1 MTSKIGVKKI
11 QYPNGTDI
19 LTLDSSGSLAIGNS
33 ATVGGTLGVTG
44 TQTNNGNFVVSKAI
58 PNVDIK
64 DTGTAQA
71 SMDFLSNSDTVRATI
86 GMERSAGGGLFV
98 GSSAYSAVFG
108 TASSGNTEFAT
119 NNNIRMTIDSVGLVT
134 IPNQPAFAAYRDA
147 GNTTTATDFI
157 FNQVVFN
164 IGNHYNSSNGRFT
177 APIAG
182 RYQFNVM
189 MSHNGAN
196 TGNVGFF
203 RPQKNSGSQSWL
215 FPIGPNIDHYSIG
228 MSFVIDL
235 AVNDYISVNTGTSA
249 EMLGSGNIHNHFSGY
264 FIG

>member
-19 LTLDSSGSLAIGNS
+19 LTLDSSGSLAIADS
-33 ATVGGTLGVTG
+33 ATVGGTLDITGNVGLGGANTSSYLQGVVGGKTVTIG
-44 TQTNNGNFVVSKAI
+44 DAS
-58 PNVDIK
+58 
-64 DTGTAQA
+64 QA
-71 SMDFLSNSDTVRATI
+71 SSTLVLKDDDGVFDIATTGGTFRI
-86 GMERSAGGGLFV
+86 YDDNNERLRIH
-98 GSSAYSAVFG
+98 
-108 TASSGNTEFAT
+108 SSGA
-119 NNNIRMTIDSVGLVT
+119 LT

-147 GNTTTATDFI
+147 GDTTTVTDFI

-235 AVNDYISVNTGTSA
+235 AVNDYISVNTGTSTQ
-249 EMLGSGNIHNHFSGY
+249 MLGSGNIHNHFSGY